1 MAMRLGLR
9 YNLDRLSSENI
20 KQEPQTK
27 QTMNNKFDENRRSIA
42 RAITCCAALRK
53 FTLGFAGMALIC
65 LGLMNVAH
73 AQTSVVCDPAG
84 DSVFG
89 NGKGGP
95 QVPDWLDIAQA
106 TITDAG
112 ANIVFTFG
120 VNAPIPLA
128 PSWSVSDED
137 GGQLWWSW
145 RFVNNV
151 ADIGFVSNG
160 CLQSK
165 GQNVPACYCLDLIW
179 SVQAAT
185 FRARLL
191 DDTTC
196 SETSISF
203 SFSSDRRAFSL
214 LVPKALFT
222 NPALVRDP
230 NSFQFLTEII
240 VWKAGSNGN
249 TSLTILDNAPSQTGG
264 GLILGTWNSS
274 STWNYGCP

>member
-1 MAMRLGLR
+1 
-9 YNLDRLSSENI
+9 
-20 KQEPQTK
+20 
-27 QTMNNKFDENRRSIA
+27 MNNKFDELTKSLAQSVTRR
-42 RAITCCAALRK
+42 AALKK
-53 FTLGFAGMALIC
+53 FGVGLASMAVACFALLTA
-65 LGLMNVAH
+65 AQ
-73 AQTSVVCDPAG
+73 AQTSMVCDPAG

-89 NGKGGP
+89 SGKGGP

-112 ANIVFTFG
+112 PNIVFTFAVSG
-120 VNAPIPLA
+120 PIPLA

-165 GQNVPACYCLDLIW
+165 GQTVPACYCLDLIW
-179 SVQAAT
+179 SVQAAS

-196 SETSISF
+196 TETTIPFAF
-203 SFSSDRRAFSL
+203 SADRRAFSL

-222 NPALVRDP
+222 NPALVANP

-249 TSLTILDNAPSQTGG
+249 TSLTILDNAPSQGG
-264 GLILGTWNSS
+264 GPFILGTWDSS
-274 STWNYGCP
+274 MHTSFGCP

>member
-1 MAMRLGLR
+1 MNTKFHETTKGLAR
-9 YNLDRLSSENI
+9 SL
-20 KQEPQTK
+20 
-27 QTMNNKFDENRRSIA
+27 RRCS
-42 RAITCCAALRK
+42 ALRR
-53 FTLGFAGMALIC
+53 FNAGFAGMALVC
-65 LGLMNVAH
+65 LALVRPAP

-89 NGKGGP
+89 SGKGGP
-95 QVPDWLDIAQA
+95 RVPDWLDIAQA

-112 ANIVFTFG
+112 ANILFTLT

-128 PSWSVSDED
+128 PAWSVADED

-145 RFVNNV
+145 RFVNSI

-160 CLQSK
+160 CLQAK

-179 SVQAAT
+179 STQAAS

-191 DDTTC
+191 DDTSCT
-196 SETSISF
+196 EISIPLA
-203 SFSSDRRAFSL
+203 FSSDRRAFSL
-214 LVPKALFT
+214 FVSKTLFT

-264 GLILGTWNSS
+264 RFILGAWSS
-274 STWNYGCP
+274 SSNTTYGCP

>member
-1 MAMRLGLR
+1 MSNQFDKLTKRLAQSVR
-9 YNLDRLSSENI
+9 
-20 KQEPQTK
+20 
-27 QTMNNKFDENRRSIA
+27 RRSA
-42 RAITCCAALRK
+42 FKK
-53 FTLGFAGMALIC
+53 FGVGLAGMVLVCVVLANPLQ
-65 LGLMNVAH
+65 
-73 AQTSVVCDPAG
+73 AQTSIVCDAAG
-84 DSVFG
+84 DSAFG
-89 NGKGGP
+89 NGNGGP

-112 ANIVFTFG
+112 ANIVFTFA

-145 RFVNNV
+145 RFVNSV
-151 ADIGFVSNG
+151 AELGFVSNG

-196 SETSISF
+196 TETSIPF
-203 SFSSDRRAFSL
+203 AFSSDRRAFSL

-249 TSLTILDNAPSQTGG
+249 KSLTILDNAPSQTGS
-264 GLILGTWNSS
+264 GLILGTWSS
-274 STWNYGCP
+274 SSNWSYGCP